1 MQPSRSR
8 ARLLRRILAASLST
22 ATLLFLV
29 GVLLRYRR
37 RMLPQPAA
45 GEDGCGHHES
55 NQQQAAEAE
64 APDRP
69 ALAPARREASAPP
82 QREGVERRCATAE
95 LLTPAPPATK
105 PLLASAAGDRTVVAT
120 PGWSG
125 VTSPVE
131 EEEGVTTPQWLRLA
145 AQVLPAEASASPN
158 GQAAHEAALAALA
171 ALAQAAVVNEAA
183 ASLEAGRFEAGRS
196 EAGRSPTGVMER
208 AEAEAAAA
216 EEAVNVVAARAAAA
230 ARADV
235 QLARAEAAASV
246 RRAEVAAEAAAA
258 AAAAAQAE
266 VEAEV
271 KAAAE
276 RHATELEAVAEA
288 VAERERRS

>member
-1 MQPSRSR
+1 MFAALIRKRWRLGVMVALACQTCAQVCEVTRPHGTALVWKMQPSRRR

-55 NQQQAAEAE
+55 DQQQAARAEAE

-69 ALAPARREASAPP
+69 ALALARREASASR

-95 LLTPAPPATK
+95 LSTPAPPATK
-105 PLLASAAGDRTVVAT
+105 PLLASSAGDGTVVAT

-158 GQAAHEAALAALA
+158 GQAAHKAALAALA
-171 ALAQAAVVNEAA
+171 ALAQA
-183 ASLEAGRFEAGRS
+183 
-196 EAGRSPTGVMER
+196 
-208 AEAEAAAA
+208 
-216 EEAVNVVAARAAAA
+216 
-230 ARADV
+230 
-235 QLARAEAAASV
+235 
-246 RRAEVAAEAAAA
+246 
-258 AAAAAQAE
+258 
-266 VEAEV
+266 
-271 KAAAE
+271 
-276 RHATELEAVAEA
+276 
-288 VAERERRS
+288 

>member
-55 NQQQAAEAE
+55 DEQQAAPAEAE

-82 QREGVERRCATAE
+82 QREGVERGCATAE

-183 ASLEAGRFEAGRS
+183 ASLEAGRS

-216 EEAVNVVAARAAAA
+216 EEEAVNVVAARAAAA